1 MKVSK
6 IKHKSICCVHFLSCF
21 HYICAVCVAVAAFLC
36 AQWTQTTTNL
46 QSCSWKL
53 CESNR
58 GRFFF
63 CREIYPRFINLID
76 FFKCLTVVI
85 KQYVHIA
92 LNPCF
97 RSAPPSLFN
106 HPNKRKISQTNL
118 NIKNLPTRF
127 SACTIHIL
135 GRLIPIFLFFQVLEL
150 DKYCLFTLCVQRNR
164 NLNVSEMEDALIK
177 DAKKTSNNLVVND
190 TQCGK
195 LARPEKRSTREY
207 LTFPQV

>member
-1 MKVSK
+1 MFSLYLCSLCGRRSFFVCSVNTNDNKPSVLQLETLW
-6 IKHKSICCVHFLSCF
+6 IKQRQI
-21 HYICAVCVAVAAFLC
+21 
-36 AQWTQTTTNL
+36 
-46 QSCSWKL
+46 
-53 CESNR
+53 
-58 GRFFF
+58 FF

-150 DKYCLFTLCVQRNR
+150 DKYCLFSLCVQRNR
-164 NLNVSEMEDALIK
+164 NLNVSEMEDA
-177 DAKKTSNNLVVND
+177 KKKPQTISSWMIHSVENWPGLRN
-190 TQCGK
+190 
-195 LARPEKRSTREY
+195 AAPENI
-207 LTFPQV
+207 